1 MKKLNKF
8 QAIKVDK
15 HGIKFKSGLE
25 CFCYEALTQAGFKPT
40 YEQQKFKIFEGF
52 YNQFLKIYLP
62 SKKSKN
68 QRNTYLQFKTNKIL
82 DITYT
87 PDFII
92 NLPDTLIIIEVKGRA
107 NDRYPYIRKLFF
119 KNIEQYASENNIKV
133 YFFEPH
139 NQSHVT
145 DMITILLKEFT
156 NNPQLIYEEI

>member
-15 HGIKFKSGLE
+15 YGIKFKSGLE
-25 CFCYEALTQAGFKPT
+25 CFCYEALIQAGFKPM

-52 YNQFLKIYLP
+52 YNNFLKIYLP

-68 QRNTYLQFKTNKIL
+68 KKNTYLQVKSSKIL

-92 NLPDTLIIIEVKGRA
+92 NLPTCLVIIEIKGRA

-119 KNIEQYASENNIKV
+119 KHIEEYAALNNLIV

-145 DMITILLKEFT
+145 DMLKILLEECT
-156 NNPQLIYEEI
+156 LIPILNEEI